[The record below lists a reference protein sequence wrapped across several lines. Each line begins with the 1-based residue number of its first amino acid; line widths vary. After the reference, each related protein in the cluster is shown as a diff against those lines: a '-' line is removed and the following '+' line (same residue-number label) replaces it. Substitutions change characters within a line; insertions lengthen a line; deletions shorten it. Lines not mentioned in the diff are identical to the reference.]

1 MAGFA
6 TSATHH
12 HIVMA
17 MFVVVVCYASGIMA
31 QDIAPSPAMDA
42 GAGLTLPI
50 SAFDIVVS
58 VAKVI
63 VLWSSS
69 IGDGLVPLYLASQ
82 ELRLKFSLT
91 RIHMFLVYCS
101 LVVVW
106 MAESRHVIVIGCLS
120 L

>member
-31 QDIAPSPAMDA
+31 QSIAPSPAMDA

-50 SAFDIVVS
+50 SGALLCSSMLVS
-58 VAKVI
+58 LMAVF
-63 VLWSSS
+63 
-69 IGDGLVPLYLASQ
+69 
-82 ELRLKFSLT
+82 LR
-91 RIHMFLVYCS
+91 
-101 LVVVW
+101 
-106 MAESRHVIVIGCLS
+106 
-120 L
+120 

>member
-31 QDIAPSPAMDA
+31 QSIAPSPAMDA

-50 SAFDIVVS
+50 SDC
-58 VAKVI
+58 
-63 VLWSSS
+63 
-69 IGDGLVPLYLASQ
+69 GVPSPC
-82 ELRLKFSLT
+82 T
-91 RIHMFLVYCS
+91 N
-101 LVVVW
+101 
-106 MAESRHVIVIGCLS
+106 LS
-120 L
+120 THGY

>member
-50 SAFDIVVS
+50 SEMAQVSMMKAVLVALVMASLSAASAQISEAPAPSPDAGSGFSVGVSSAAVVFSLIVS
-58 VAKVI
+58 VFAF
-63 VLWSSS
+63 
-69 IGDGLVPLYLASQ
+69 
-82 ELRLKFSLT
+82 LK
-91 RIHMFLVYCS
+91 H
-101 LVVVW
+101 
-106 MAESRHVIVIGCLS
+106 
-120 L
+120 